1 MAINAA
7 TFTTA
12 VQSLSNRKEISNNQ
26 TPMEAQKSF
35 ANTLREAI
43 DKVNDYQV
51 QSDTLTNKLI
61 QGENVEL
68 HDVMIAAQKANI
80 TLNATVEIR
89 NKVIEAYQEIMR
101 MTV

>member
-1 MAINAA
+1 
-7 TFTTA
+7 
-12 VQSLSNRKEISNNQ
+12 
-26 TPMEAQKSF
+26 MEAQKSF